1 VRVPDRVGCV
11 SDNPVII
18 AGGGI
23 GGLATAL
30 TLHQI
35 GVPCVVF
42 EAVREMRPLGVGI
55 NMQPN
60 AVREL
65 YDLGFTQADLDR
77 VGLPAKEWA
86 LVGLNGN
93 DIYSEPRGLLAGY
106 HWPQYAVHRGLF
118 HMMLHDAV
126 VQRIGSQAVRLG
138 SRVNGYR
145 NNADGSV
152 TALIEHADGST
163 SETRGA
169 LLIGADGIHSAIRAQ
184 MHPDQPPIHWGGAI
198 MWRGTTWGKPIRSG
212 ASFVGL
218 GTHRERVVFYPIS
231 HPDPQ
236 TGLSMINWIAEVT
249 LDNSEGWKQSGW
261 FRQVETDD
269 FVRHFDDWVWDWLD
283 VPALL
288 RNAEA
293 VFENPMIDRDP
304 VPTWRDG
311 PVLLLGD
318 AAHAM
323 YPTGSNGGSQAI
335 MDARLLGAAM
345 VEQGATAEALA
356 AFDAKLCGPI
366 SQLVLRNR
374 GAGPFGLLNMVDERC
389 GGTFDDID
397 DVIPPQERA
406 DFMAGYKAAA
416 GFAIE
421 TLNKAPQTIAPG
433 SRVRAVEGVA

>member
-1 VRVPDRVGCV
+1 
-11 SDNPVII
+11 
-18 AGGGI
+18 
-23 GGLATAL
+23 
-30 TLHQI
+30 
-35 GVPCVVF
+35 
-42 EAVREMRPLGVGI
+42 M
-55 NMQPN
+55 
-60 AVREL
+60 
-65 YDLGFTQADLDR
+65 
-77 VGLPAKEWA
+77 
-86 LVGLNGN
+86 
-93 DIYSEPRGLLAGY
+93 
-106 HWPQYAVHRGLF
+106 
-118 HMMLHDAV
+118 
-126 VQRIGSQAVRLG
+126 
-138 SRVNGYR
+138 
-145 NNADGSV
+145 
-152 TALIEHADGST
+152 
-163 SETRGA
+163 
-169 LLIGADGIHSAIRAQ
+169 
-184 MHPDQPPIHWGGAI
+184 
-198 MWRGTTWGKPIRSG
+198 
-212 ASFVGL
+212 
-218 GTHRERVVFYPIS
+218 
-231 HPDPQ
+231 
-236 TGLSMINWIAEVT
+236 
-249 LDNSEGWKQSGW
+249 
-261 FRQVETDD
+261 
-269 FVRHFDDWVWDWLD
+269 RHFDDWVWDWLD

-345 VEQGATAEALA
+345 VEQGATADALA

-421 TLNKAPQTIAPG
+421 TLNKAPQTIPPG
-433 SRVRAVEGVA
+433 ARVRAVEGVA